1 MNFASSSFF
10 YLRKAILFVCPF
22 FSSFAFGAG
31 NVAICM
37 HAPIYAFRVLGIRV
51 LEIIM
56 IKIAFFLFSR
66 SFLFEFDN
74 KDCVFFLLFSC
85 SFLFEFDHKDCV
97 FFVIFLILPL
107 RV

>member
-1 MNFASSSFF
+1 MPFFPSVFLGRHFMNFASSSFF

-37 HAPIYAFRVLGIRV
+37 HAPIYVVGVLGIRV
-51 LEIIM
+51 FG
-56 IKIAFFLFSR
+56 K
-66 SFLFEFDN
+66 N
-74 KDCVFFLLFSC
+74 
-85 SFLFEFDHKDCV
+85 DHKDCI
-97 FFVIFLILPL
+97 FLIFLILSL